1 MNEFIAFLLL
11 NSLWIW
17 GVRCLFSKGMALDT
31 VGDWLEDSYSKWI
44 TKPLFGCAP
53 CMSSIHGTIGYF
65 IFVNQGIELW
75 PLYCFCLCGL
85 NFIIVK
91 LTSKE
96 RIIIGEE

>member
-1 MNEFIAFLLL
+1 MPELIPYLLI

-17 GVRCLFSKGMALDT
+17 GFHCLFSEGMSLNI
-31 VGDWLEDSYSKWI
+31 VGDWLEHNYSEWI

-53 CMSSIHGTIGYF
+53 CMSSVHGTIGYF
-65 IFVNQGIELW
+65 IFVNQGFATW
-75 PLYCFCLCGL
+75 PIYCVCLCGL

-96 RIIIGEE
+96 RVIIEE